1 MAALRAAIWLTGETG
16 ALNAPATRRQSGIS
30 WNWIG
35 FMEIVDLADLG
46 QKLFDDIRT
55 LSSDGV
61 GVTRDSYG
69 EGESATAD
77 YLTHFAETE
86 GLRVDVDRAANL
98 IFSLPDSDPSVPAVW
113 VGSHMDSVPQGGN
126 FDGLAGII
134 AGLLCLISQ
143 KRSNEP
149 SATPLRVIA
158 FRGEESAWFGKAY
171 MGSGA
176 AFGKLSPQDLELKHR
191 STGKTLASY
200 MQNVGADTDAISAGE
215 VLFDKAKAKA
225 YLELHI
231 EQGPIMVARKIPLAV
246 VPGIRGNVRHNRIT
260 CVGEAGHSGA
270 VPRWLR
276 HDAMFA
282 VADLI
287 TRLDEHWRVLL
298 ERGID
303 LVVTTGVVG
312 TDPAEHSIS
321 RIPGAVNFSFEA
333 RSKSRDTLEG
343 FYQLIRSECA
353 SIERERGVRFEFDR
367 RLESAPA
374 SMDDSLCEALAQSCK
389 RHEINF
395 EAVPS
400 GAGHDASLFAN
411 AGIPS
416 SMLFIRNEN
425 GSHNPHEA
433 MDTDDFMLGVMV
445 LADTIKHL

>member
-1 MAALRAAIWLTGETG
+1 MEILDLTG
-16 ALNAPATRRQSGIS
+16 
-30 WNWIG
+30 
-35 FMEIVDLADLG
+35 LA
-46 QKLFDDIRT
+46 QKLFDDIRE

-69 EGESATAD
+69 KGESAAAD
-77 YLTHFAETE
+77 YLRHFAEKE
-86 GLRVDVDRAANL
+86 GLHVDVDRAANL
-98 IFSLPDSDPSVPAVW
+98 IFSLPDSDAQRPAVW

-134 AGLLCLISQ
+134 AGLLCLVAQ
-143 KRSNEP
+143 KQSGQL
-149 SATPLRVIA
+149 SDTPLRVIA

-171 MGSGA
+171 MGSGSL
-176 AFGKLSPQDLELKHR
+176 FGKLSAEDLELKHR
-191 STGKTLASY
+191 TSGKSLASY
-200 MQNVGADTDAISAGE
+200 MEQVGADTAAIASQE
-215 VLFDKAKAKA
+215 PLFDKSRAVA

-231 EQGPIMVARKIPLAV
+231 EQGPIMVARKIPLGV

-260 CVGEAGHSGA
+260 CLGEAGHSGA

-312 TDPAEHSIS
+312 TDPSEHSIS
-321 RIPGAVNFSFEA
+321 RIPGTVHFSFEA
-333 RSKSRDTLEG
+333 RSKSHDTLEG
-343 FYQLIRSECA
+343 FYQLMRAECA
-353 SIERERGVRFEFDR
+353 SIARERGVKFEFDR
-367 RLESAPA
+367 RLESSPA
-374 SMDDSLCEALAQSCK
+374 TMDEKICAELAESCK
-389 RHEINF
+389 RMATPYET
-395 EAVPS
+395 VPS

-416 SMLFIRNEN
+416 GMLFIRNEN
-425 GSHNPHEA
+425 GSHNPLEA
-433 MDTDDFMLGVMV
+433 MDIDDFMLGVRV
-445 LADTIKHL
+445 LADTIQHL